1 MSRNAITYKA
11 TALDMLRSDSRLIGG
26 LGPADFGG
34 IERVRARLR
43 KLASAGPA
51 ARLGLRV
58 TPSTQQWAYE
68 PDAVCAEMESAPP
81 ITAAGIADALVELS
95 STASADVPLRGRL
108 AGEYLL
114 LDLSHGLSDALL
126 PVELYAYLA
135 DPSDDPPLPT
145 WATAPVVKSPLPRAF
160 SSWAVRNPCKVGAVL
175 YGRLRS
181 VRRDSTSTTATTA
194 TTATTLE
201 ATTTVP
207 GRIPW
212 TRSPAVAMATSRAG
226 APTALRSW
234 RDRNAPDL
242 SVASMLCGSVANAIA
257 AQGISVAQSL
267 TFLFDCRRYL
277 PKSDLV
283 LGNFAVGIDFPG
295 LDPASPHAVHGAVA
309 HAIDNGRPLAGGA
322 LSALSYLRTRSVLP
336 AIAVDSAPVN
346 ADARLT
352 FSDLGRVRQLDGIAW
367 TAEPEESQFYP
378 LSEPALPDSIVIT
391 SMHFRDTFQVSAS
404 FHGNVFDVETVQ
416 SALDVALSD
425 PIAML
430 SGQE

>member
-1 MSRNAITYKA
+1 
-11 TALDMLRSDSRLIGG
+11 
-26 LGPADFGG
+26 
-34 IERVRARLR
+34 
-43 KLASAGPA
+43 
-51 ARLGLRV
+51 
-58 TPSTQQWAYE
+58 
-68 PDAVCAEMESAPP
+68 
-81 ITAAGIADALVELS
+81 
-95 STASADVPLRGRL
+95 
-108 AGEYLL
+108 
-114 LDLSHGLSDALL
+114 
-126 PVELYAYLA
+126 
-135 DPSDDPPLPT
+135 
-145 WATAPVVKSPLPRAF
+145 
-160 SSWAVRNPCKVGAVL
+160 
-175 YGRLRS
+175 
-181 VRRDSTSTTATTA
+181 
-194 TTATTLE
+194 
-201 ATTTVP
+201 
-207 GRIPW
+207 
-212 TRSPAVAMATSRAG
+212 
-226 APTALRSW
+226 
-234 RDRNAPDL
+234 
-242 SVASMLCGSVANAIA
+242 MLCGSVATAIA

-322 LSALSYLRTRSVLP
+322 LSALSYLRTRSALP

-352 FSDLGRVRQLDGIAW
+352 FSDLGRIRQLDGIAW

>member
-11 TALDMLRSDSRLIGG
+11 TAMDMLRSDSRLIGG

-58 TPSTQQWAYE
+58 TPSTRQWAYE
-68 PDAVCAEMESAPP
+68 PDAVCAEVESAPP
-81 ITAAGIADALVELS
+81 ITAAGIAGALVELS
-95 STASADVPLRGRL
+95 STASAEVPLRGRL

-135 DPSDDPPLPT
+135 DPSEDPPLPA

-160 SSWAVRNPCKVGAVL
+160 SSWAVRNPRKVGAVL
-175 YGRLRS
+175 SGRLRAS
-181 VRRDSTSTTATTA
+181 RSASTATTA
-194 TTATTLE
+194 ENTA
-201 ATTTVP
+201 VP
-207 GRIPW
+207 RRIPW
-212 TRSPAVAMATSRAG
+212 TRSPAMATATSRAG
-226 APTALRSW
+226 APTALRCW

-242 SVASMLCGSVANAIA
+242 SVASMLCGAVANAIA

-277 PKSDLV
+277 PTSDLV
-283 LGNFAVGIDFPG
+283 LGNFAVGIDFHG
-295 LDPASPHAVHGAVA
+295 LDPASPRAVHGAVA
-309 HAIDNGRPLAGGA
+309 HAIENGRPLAAGT
-322 LSALSYLRTRSVLP
+322 LSALSYLRTGAALP
-336 AIAVDSAPVN
+336 ATAVDSAPVN

-352 FSDLGRVRQLDGIAW
+352 FSDIGRIRQLDGIAW
-367 TAEPEESQFYP
+367 TADPENSQFYP
-378 LSEPALPDSIVIT
+378 LSEPALPDSVVIT
-391 SMHFRDTFQVSAS
+391 SMHVRDTFQVSAS

-425 PIAML
+425 PIAMF

>member
-1 MSRNAITYKA
+1 MSRNTITYKA

-68 PDAVCAEMESAPP
+68 PDAVCAEVESAPP

-95 STASADVPLRGRL
+95 STVSTGVPLRGRL

-135 DPSDDPPLPT
+135 DPSENPPLPT

-160 SSWAVRNPCKVGAVL
+160 TGWAVRNPCKVGAVL
-175 YGRLRS
+175 SGRLRAS
-181 VRRDSTSTTATTA
+181 RSASTSTSAETTA
-194 TTATTLE
+194 
-201 ATTTVP
+201 VP
-207 GRIPW
+207 RPIPW
-212 TRSPAVAMATSRAG
+212 TRSPAVATATSRAG
-226 APTALRSW
+226 TPTALRAW
-234 RDRNAPDL
+234 RDRKAPDL
-242 SVASMLCGSVANAIA
+242 SVASMLCGAVANAIA

-283 LGNFAVGIDFPG
+283 LGNFAVGIDFHG
-295 LDPASPHAVHGAVA
+295 LDPASPRAVHSAVA
-309 HAIDNGRPLAGGA
+309 HAIVNGRPLAGGA

-336 AIAVDSAPVN
+336 ATAVDTVPAN

-352 FSDLGRVRQLDGIAW
+352 FSDLGRIRQLDGIAW
-367 TAEPEESQFYP
+367 TAEPEKSRFYP
-378 LSEPALPDSIVIT
+378 LSEPALPDSVVIT
-391 SMHFRDTFQVSAS
+391 SMHVRDTFQVSAS

>member
-1 MSRNAITYKA
+1 MSRNVITYKA
-11 TALDMLRSDSRLIGG
+11 TAMDMLRSDSRLIGG

-43 KLASAGPA
+43 KLGSAGPA

-58 TPSTQQWAYE
+58 TPSTQQWTYE
-68 PDAVCAEMESAPP
+68 PDAICADVKSAPP

-95 STASADVPLRGRL
+95 STASAEVPLRGRL

-135 DPSDDPPLPT
+135 DPSEDPPLPT

-175 YGRLRS
+175 AGRLRAS
-181 VRRDSTSTTATTA
+181 RPASTATGAETTAETTA
-194 TTATTLE
+194 
-201 ATTTVP
+201 VP
-207 GRIPW
+207 RRIPW
-212 TRSPAVAMATSRAG
+212 TRSPAVATATSRPG
-226 APTALRSW
+226 APTALRNW
-234 RDRNAPDL
+234 RDRNAPEV
-242 SVASMLCGSVANAIA
+242 SVASMLCGSVANAMA

-277 PKSDLV
+277 PTSDLV
-283 LGNFAVGIDFPG
+283 LGNFAVGIDFHR
-295 LDPASPHAVHGAVA
+295 LDPASPRAVHRAVA
-309 HAIDNGRPLAGGA
+309 HAIENGRPLAAGA
-322 LSALSYLRTRSVLP
+322 LSALSYLRTRAALP
-336 AIAVDSAPVN
+336 ATAVDSAPVN
-346 ADARLT
+346 ADSRLT
-352 FSDLGRVRQLDGIAW
+352 FSDIGRIRQLDGIAW
-367 TAEPEESQFYP
+367 TAEPEKSQFYP

-391 SMHFRDTFQVSAS
+391 SMHVRDTFQVSAS